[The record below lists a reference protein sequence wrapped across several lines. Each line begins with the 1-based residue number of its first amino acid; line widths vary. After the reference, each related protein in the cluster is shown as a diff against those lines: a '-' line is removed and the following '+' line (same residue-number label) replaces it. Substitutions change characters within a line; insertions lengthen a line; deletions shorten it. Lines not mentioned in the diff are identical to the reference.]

1 MPEEDHD
8 DHRTD
13 TSGAAVDARPDEDG
27 GGPGRRTASVVVSDV
42 ADPGRDHAADAPTA
56 SRPRRRLDRGLLIA
70 SLVIAGGLI
79 LIAWGLIG
87 AVTGD
92 EGVDRPQAIESL
104 SPVENAVQALQQER
118 VVVDL
123 EFGYEAEL
131 EIDGILLP
139 TTRIGEV
146 EVEPGEQ
153 VDLPPTAVFDGGN
166 SIISFQPTEGAP
178 IESFDEG
185 RHQAR
190 VIFWRIDEGREFAR
204 SYVWSFDV
212 I

>member
-1 MPEEDHD
+1 VPDEDHD
-8 DHRTD
+8 DHRAD
-13 TSGAAVDARPDEDG
+13 TSGTTAGARPDGD
-27 GGPGRRTASVVVSDV
+27 GPGRRTANVVVSDTT
-42 ADPGRDHAADAPTA
+42 DLLPDDAENAPATP
-56 SRPRRRLDRGLLIA
+56 RPRRRLDRGLLIA
-70 SLVIAGGLI
+70 SLVIAGGLV

-92 EGVDRPQAIESL
+92 EGVDRPDAIESL

-190 VIFWRIDEGREFAR
+190 VIFWKVEEGREFAR